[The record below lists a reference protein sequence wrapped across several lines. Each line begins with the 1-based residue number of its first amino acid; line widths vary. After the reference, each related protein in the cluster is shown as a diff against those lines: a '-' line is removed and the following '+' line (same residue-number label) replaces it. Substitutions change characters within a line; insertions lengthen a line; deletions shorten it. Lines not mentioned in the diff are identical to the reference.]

1 MKRRLCALVSA
12 LQNGCSSQLS
22 RFQQRIMPSPRSIA
36 FLVCFRLLFNGRLY
50 HQVYVLWL
58 LDLGLKRTQFSALM
72 QRLGGTAQSKTNS
85 YIM

>member
-12 LQNGCSSQLS
+12 LQNGCSSQLW

-36 FLVCFRLLFNGRLY
+36 FLVWFRLLFKSRLY

-58 LDLGLKRTQFSALM
+58 LDLGLKRTQFSALV
-72 QRLGGTAQSKTNS
+72 QQLAGTAQSKINFD
-85 YIM
+85 IM